1 MDREQPR
8 ETVPIVKAEE
18 EFENEERGGFED
30 YTEQLVLSPTTVE
43 EIAAPP
49 IRNESRGN
57 RKATCE
63 ERSNHEL
70 LVLLKYMRDGMRSR
84 HEQLKEGLRWREKHF
99 EKELKKKYDNLI
111 AALKQRD
118 SEWIEELAEIDR
130 ALRIQLKERE
140 KAFITEQLKRGQELL
155 KILEVREKEME

>member
-8 ETVPIVKAEE
+8 ETVPIVKVEE

-30 YTEQLVLSPTTVE
+30 YTGQLVLSPTTIE

-49 IRNESRGN
+49 IITKSRRN

-70 LVLLKYMRDGMRSR
+70 LILLKYMRDEMRGR
-84 HEQLKEGLRWREKHF
+84 DEQLKEGLRWREKHF
-99 EKELKKKYDNLI
+99 EKELKKK
-111 AALKQRD
+111 R
-118 SEWIEELAEIDR
+118 
-130 ALRIQLKERE
+130 
-140 KAFITEQLKRGQELL
+140 
-155 KILEVREKEME
+155 